1 VDLRNGRK
9 DMGSKSRDPHI
20 YPTYLRILV
29 DPPYLKTPKPV
40 INHLGLPV
48 KPYYTTQDLCKVL
61 NIMADT
67 LRYRF
72 KAGYYPEPVKAGNK
86 RRFAEK
92 DIRDII
98 KITEKLIQKRVLF
111 ARKRD
116 KRNDPPT
123 LAKPVVNEIL

>member
-1 VDLRNGRK
+1 
-9 DMGSKSRDPHI
+9 MGSKSRDPHI
-20 YPTYLRILV
+20 YPNYLRILV

-40 INHLGLPV
+40 INPLGLPV

-61 NIMADT
+61 NIVPDT

-72 KAGYYPEPVKAGNK
+72 KAGYYPEPGKVGNK

-98 KITEKLIQKRVLF
+98 KITEKLIQKRLLL
-111 ARKRD
+111 AGKKD
-116 KRNDPPT
+116 KGP
-123 LAKPVVNEIL
+123 